1 MRFIHIGDLH
11 FGKMFYKTSLV
22 EADQPYWVEQLLKAV
37 DEYNVDA
44 VVIAGD
50 VYDRKDPSIEAMKL
64 VDHMLTELAARD
76 KYVFVIPGNHDSEGR
91 LSYNQELLSSHKIYI
106 AGKIEKELKHITV
119 SAGGM
124 PVTFWLMPY
133 IFPKL
138 VADEKVL
145 NDPDIT
151 TYDVAARSLIA
162 AQNIDKNSCNVLI
175 AHQNVLAN
183 GKAPEHS
190 DSETIIGGVGEIEV
204 SAFEAFDYV
213 ALGHIHNAQKMGRE
227 TVRYSGCPLY
237 YDFSEVDRK
246 KDLTIV
252 TINSKEDIDIQHIQ
266 IPLLHKMKKFT
277 GTLEELL
284 EEGSKL
290 TDKDSYHIQCI
301 ITDKHIPTGA
311 LDKLRDVFGE
321 SLINVTRGRSSAES
335 SEEAADGPRKI
346 DSFSLDEQFSQF
358 YQEQA
363 QELMDE
369 AQEHIIEMILEQQI
383 KNGDSYA
390 YEAKYVGKD
399 DSQELLD
406 YLIRVVGEENV

>member
-1 MRFIHIGDLH
+1 MRFIHVGDLH
-11 FGKMFYKTSLV
+11 FGKMFYKTSLA
-22 EADQPYWVEQLLKAV
+22 EADQPYWVEQLLKAA
-37 DEYNVDA
+37 DDYNVDA

-76 KYVFVIPGNHDSEGR
+76 KYVFMIPGNHDSEGR

-106 AGKIEKELKHITV
+106 AGRIEKELKHVTV
-119 SAGGM
+119 TTDGM

-138 VADEKVL
+138 AADEKVL
-145 NDPDIT
+145 NNPDIT
-151 TYDVAARSLIA
+151 TYDAAARALIA
-162 AQNIDKNSCNVLI
+162 AQNIDKDSCNVLI

-204 SAFEAFDYV
+204 SAFDDFDYV

-237 YDFSEVDRK
+237 YDFSEKDRK
-246 KDLTIV
+246 KDITLV
-252 TINSKEDIDIQHIQ
+252 TINSKEDIDIQFIE
-266 IPLLHKMKKFT
+266 IPLLHRMKQFT

-284 EEGSKL
+284 EEGNKL
-290 TDKDSYHIQCI
+290 ADKGSYHIQCI
-301 ITDKHIPTGA
+301 ITDKHIPAGA

-321 SLINVTRGRSSAES
+321 SLINVARGKSVREP
-335 SEEAADGPRKI
+335 SENKANDIGKI
-346 DSFSLDEQFSQF
+346 DSLTLEEQFQQF

-363 QELMDE
+363 HELLDA
-369 AQEHIIEMILEQQI
+369 AQEHVIEMILEQQI

-390 YEAKYVGKD
+390 YDAKSVDKD
-399 DSQELLD
+399 DSGEILD
-406 YLIRVVGEENV
+406 YLVRTVGEETK